1 MWVAPHKSPIPCP
14 VLSPRHHDLLIV
26 LNNSRTHSCLGNHQ
40 SCHPSESDTNSY
52 QVRTL
57 LSCVSELTARAATAN
72 PRHFGHDGT
81 ASGKIVG
88 SFSLA
93 PGASK
98 TCQTSFYSSL
108 PALFLLPA
116 RRLSDRLPTGARCLL
131 WLDSVCRWKYYLHNL
146 SLPMYSSSLD

>member
-1 MWVAPHKSPIPCP
+1 MWVAPHKSPIPAQF
-14 VLSPRHHDLLIV
+14 SLLGTTIFW
-26 LNNSRTHSCLGNHQ
+26 LCQTTPHSQLPCNHQ

-57 LSCVSELTARAATAN
+57 LSCVSELTAQAATAN
-72 PRHFGHDGT
+72 PCHFGHDGT

-146 SLPMYSSSLD
+146 SLVMYSSSLD